1 MAFRDSPARPS
12 MREQIAAKRAEA
24 RNSPAGKRLAAA
36 QAAAASSAASGYGSG
51 SGSGSGSG
59 FGSPMGKRGK
69 AMTFAS
75 PEKVPDKTVSSEVKR
90 AARTGK
96 LDLSSMSLNSVPS
109 EIYTTLLEIPPEEL
123 SNPPPKPEASSDI
136 PSARMFDPN
145 APPPK
150 GLTKDEERALVFG
163 SKAVKRDERWEEPEE
178 LTSWRIADNALQ
190 RIDREI
196 GMFGGLER
204 LDLSRNM
211 LKELPD
217 SVSDLLRLTTID
229 LSGNAFT
236 SLPRSVLVL
245 PALQVLDISG
255 NALAS
260 LSFDSPIGPS
270 EDGLGYGIGF
280 FTTSFQRQQEMKA
293 IRPVFPA
300 LRSFNLGHNKL
311 TVQGLAAL
319 QKTKLKAM
327 RVLNLES
334 NLLQGTI
341 DLEEFGMGADS
352 MPILASLI
360 LSRNLNLRGVTGSVT
375 QGAKV
380 ETLGCSL
387 RESTPGPSSSSNAPS
402 NGLDGK
408 TGGDNEIA
416 QPADD
421 ETNASPGD
429 DKPVPTPDLT
439 VVYRTLPAATFDSE
453 PLAVD
458 LDLYL
463 PSSPSSNPKGHPLVI
478 WFHGGGLLQGN
489 KENLPPHFRQLPSF
503 TFPSSSAAGGEE
515 SVAVISPNYRL
526 APQAPILDILDDITQ
541 LLVYIRTKLNDRL
554 TKEGKKDHL
563 IDTSRICLSGG
574 SAGGYLALIAGLA
587 VPKGAGDEVVGG
599 YRGLPDKSGIK
610 CLAPFYPITDLTDK
624 FWATETDP
632 VPWKGTSV
640 PHAEAK
646 PHLNPKSPPIC
657 TAISGGPRSILY
669 PYMLQHGLFPSLLF
683 QTQKSIGYGLD
694 AFRPSPESLSI
705 PQRLDLLAKSGSGTL
720 LPPTYFVYGTIDD
733 KVQPMETTLEAF
745 DKLAGGSQG
754 FVAEKREGADHAFDE
769 DPAEECEAFREWLGR
784 TLV

>member
-1 MAFRDSPARPS
+1 MAYRDSPARPS

-36 QAAAASSAASGYGSG
+36 QAAAANASTSGHGYGS
-51 SGSGSGSG
+51 
-59 FGSPMGKRGK
+59 PIGKRGT

-75 PEKVPDKTVSSEVKR
+75 PEKVPDKTVESEVKR

-96 LDLSSMSLNSVPS
+96 LDLSSMSLDSVPS
-109 EIYTTLLEIPPEEL
+109 EIYTSLLGIPPEEL
-123 SNPPPKPEASSDI
+123 SNPPPRPEALTDL
-136 PSARMFDPN
+136 PSARNFDPN

-178 LTSWRIADNALQ
+178 LTSFRIADNKLQ
-190 RIDREI
+190 RIEREI

-204 LDLSRNM
+204 LDLGRNM

-229 LSGNAFT
+229 LSGNAYT
-236 SLPRSVLVL
+236 AIPRSVLVL

-255 NALAS
+255 NALTS

-280 FTTSFQRQQEMKA
+280 FTTSFQRQQELKA

-334 NLLQGTI
+334 NNLQGVL
-341 DLEEFGMGADS
+341 DLEEYGMGQND

-360 LSRNLNLRGVTGSVT
+360 LSRNTNLRGVNGSVAP
-375 QGAKV
+375 GAQV
-380 ETLGCSL
+380 ETLGCNL
-387 RESTPGPSSSSNAPS
+387 RESTPGPSSTTATATSKGVNSGS
-402 NGLDGK
+402 DDG
-408 TGGDNEIA
+408 IA
-416 QPADD
+416 QPTDD
-421 ETNASPGD
+421 DTNLKQGD
-429 DKPVPTPDLT
+429 GKPVPNPDLT
-439 VVYRTLPAATFDSE
+439 LVYRTLPAATFDSE
-453 PLAVD
+453 PLPVD
-458 LDLYL
+458 FDVYL
-463 PSSPSSNPKGHPLVI
+463 PSAPSSDPKGHPLVV

-489 KENLPPHFRQLPSF
+489 KENLPPHFRRLPSF
-503 TFPSSSAAGGEE
+503 PFSSVSPSSGEE
-515 SVAVISPNYRL
+515 EHIAVISPNYRL
-526 APQAPILDILDDITQ
+526 APQAPILEILDDITQ
-541 LLVYIRTKLNDRL
+541 LLGYIRTKLNDRL
-554 TKEGKKDHL
+554 IKEGKKDHL

-574 SAGGYLALIAGLA
+574 SAGGYLALIAGLD
-587 VPKGAGDEVVGG
+587 VPKSASDEVVGG

-646 PHLNPKSPPIC
+646 PHLIPKSPPIC

-669 PYMLQHGLFPSLLF
+669 PYMLQHALFPSLLF

-705 PQRLDLLAKSGSGTL
+705 PQRLDLLTNSSSASGADQTHL
-720 LPPTYFVYGTIDD
+720 LPTYFVYGTIDD
-733 KVQPMETTLEAF
+733 KVQPMEKTLEAF
-745 DKLAGGSQG
+745 DKLDQKLGSG
-754 FVAEKREGADHAFDE
+754 RFVAEKREGADHAFDE
-769 DPAEECEAFREWLGR
+769 DPEEECEAFREWLGR
-784 TLV
+784 TLL

>member
-1 MAFRDSPARPS
+1 MAYRDSPARPS

-24 RNSPAGKRLAAA
+24 KNSPAGKRLAAA
-36 QAAAASSAASGYGSG
+36 QAAAASASASGSKSG
-51 SGSGSGSG
+51 SGNG
-59 FGSPMGKRGK
+59 FGYGSPMGKRGT

-75 PEKVPDKTVSSEVKR
+75 PEKVPDKSVSSEVKR
-90 AARTGK
+90 AVRTGK
-96 LDLSSMSLNSVPS
+96 LDLSSMSLDSVPS
-109 EIYTTLLEIPPEEL
+109 EIYTTLLGIPPEEL
-123 SNPPPKPEASSDI
+123 SNPPPKPEQSSDI
-136 PSARMFDPN
+136 PVARNFDPN

-163 SKAVKRDERWEEPEE
+163 SKAVKKDDRWEEPEE
-178 LTSWRIADNALQ
+178 LTSFRIADNTLQ
-190 RIDREI
+190 RIEREI

-245 PALQVLDISG
+245 PALQVLDVSG
-255 NALAS
+255 NALTS

-280 FTTSFQRQQEMKA
+280 FTTSFQRQQELKA

-311 TVQGLAAL
+311 TVQGLAVL
-319 QKTKLKAM
+319 EKTKLKAM

-334 NLLQGTI
+334 NNLQGVI
-341 DLEEFGMGADS
+341 DLEEYGMGKDS

-360 LSRNLNLRGVTGSVT
+360 LSRNTNLRGVTGSVT
-375 QGAKV
+375 EGAKV
-380 ETLGCSL
+380 ETLGCNL
-387 RESTPGPSSSSNAPS
+387 RESTPGSSASTAQTNESSTS
-402 NGLDGK
+402 DD
-408 TGGDNEIA
+408 TA

-421 ETNASPGD
+421 DTNIKQGD
-429 DKPVPTPDLT
+429 GKPVPNPDLT
-439 VVYRTLPAATFDSE
+439 LVYRTLPAATFDSE

-463 PSSPSSNPKGHPLVI
+463 PSAPASNPKGHPLVI

-489 KENLPPHFRQLPSF
+489 KENLPPHFRRLPSF
-503 TFPSSSAAGGEE
+503 PFPSSSGGEE
-515 SVAVISPNYRL
+515 NIAVISPNYRL
-526 APQAPILDILDDITQ
+526 APQAPILEILDDITQ

-554 TKEGKKDHL
+554 TKEGKQDHL

-574 SAGGYLALIAGLA
+574 SAGGYLALIAGLD
-587 VPKGAGDEVVGG
+587 VPKGASDEAVGG

-610 CLAPFYPITDLTDK
+610 CLAPFYPITDLTDR

-669 PYMLQHGLFPSLLF
+669 PYMLQHALFPSLLF

-705 PQRLDLLAKSGSGTL
+705 PQRLNLLANSTSISGVV
-720 LPPTYFVYGTIDD
+720 PPIYFVYGTIDD
-733 KVQPMETTLEAF
+733 KVQPMDKTLEAF
-745 DKLAGGSQG
+745 NKLDGKLGSG
-754 FVAEKREGADHAFDE
+754 TFVAERLEGADHAFDE
-769 DPAEECEAFREWLGR
+769 DPEEECEAFREWLGK